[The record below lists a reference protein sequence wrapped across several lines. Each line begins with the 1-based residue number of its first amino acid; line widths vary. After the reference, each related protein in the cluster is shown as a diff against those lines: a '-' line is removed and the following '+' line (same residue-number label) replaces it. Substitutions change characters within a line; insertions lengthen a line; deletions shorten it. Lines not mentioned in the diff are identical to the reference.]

1 MREIELE
8 TISLEISQIL
18 RMFFNTLTVDAKYSL
33 RNRENLR
40 QASQMQ
46 LSKKQKTLIEFFL
59 PLLKFASKF
68 QHFVKK
74 IKLIAYVFPK
84 LRTVKVTVR

>member
-1 MREIELE
+1 
-8 TISLEISQIL
+8 
-18 RMFFNTLTVDAKYSL
+18 MFFNTLTVDTKYSL
-33 RNRENLR
+33 CNRENLR

-59 PLLKFASKF
+59 PLLKFGSKF
-68 QHFVKK
+68 QHFEKK